1 MLTSFRLVTFGV
13 MLAIGAA
20 GSIAVL
26 AADKEQV
33 IKDREALMKRQGSD
47 LGSVRGFIEDKND
60 LAKATAG
67 ATDLIETMQKIPD
80 VFPPGT
86 EGPNPEGKYAPKAEV
101 WSDWKDFLAHRDAAA
116 GKAEALLVAVK
127 TGDKANI
134 QTAFADLGK
143 NGCGTCHA
151 KFREEIKK

>member
-1 MLTSFRLVTFGV
+1 MLRSFRLLTFGA
-13 MLAIGAA
+13 MLAFGAA

-47 LGSVRGFIEDKND
+47 LGAVRGFIEDKND

-86 EGPNPEGKYAPKAEV
+86 EGPNPDGKYAPKAEV
-101 WSDWKDFLAHRDAAA
+101 WSDWTDFLAQRDTAA

-134 QTAFADLGK
+134 QTAFADMGK
-143 NGCGTCHA
+143 NGCGACHS